1 MLRSRSWF
9 SSRNRHGLAAL
20 DASALD
26 PGRYLMLDPA
36 HRAWAQPPGGRKI
49 TRSLQSPNRRAGES
63 RPGLDVSY
71 TEYLGR
77 PRYRGSLLRASLR
90 TGHVWRI
97 RASDALLRVSCLAL
111 LERPHATILEVRW
124 LRRGTP
130 ARCLRSETH
139 GVPAE
144 SCDGPP
150 RTLGGDLRKRLL
162 ATARHHTQS
171 KVVPSASAVA
181 DFRAVD

>member
-1 MLRSRSWF
+1 LRNLCRAGSL
-9 SSRNRHGLAAL
+9 SSAAL
-20 DASALD
+20 DPRGDFAL
-26 PGRYLMLDPA
+26 YPA
-36 HRAWAQPPGGRKI
+36 NGACAQPSGWGKI
-49 TRSLQSPNRRAGES
+49 TPSLQSPKRRAGES
-63 RPGLDVSY
+63 RPGLDISY
-71 TEYLGR
+71 AEYLGR

-97 RASDALLRVSCLAL
+97 RASDVFVRVSRLAL

-124 LRRGTP
+124 LRRGTL

-150 RTLGGDLRKRLL
+150 RTLGGNLRKRLL

-171 KVVPSASAVA
+171 KVVPSAFAVA
-181 DFRAVD
+181 DFCAVG